1 MKFNSD
7 VQRRAYF
14 AKKKCDFN
22 FQCTDNALDG
32 SAKEW
37 AYRVPK
43 NAPAKHYV
51 HYSNKENPDTEHEAD
66 VCDGCLS
73 TIDDSDDPN
82 GSNTVHRIEYNRYA
96 PDVESYDG
104 KRSKKNEFTIYKAK
118 TYEDWEKIQ
127 KSMAKYSAMTPKQR
141 NDDYIK
147 KIVPALRKS
156 NMRDYGRYVIDKK
169 GKYIGDKELAE
180 KYGG

>member
-1 MKFNSD
+1 MATRLGDICNVD
-7 VQRRAYF
+7 WGNTAIT
-14 AKKKCDFN
+14 KKSYVE
-22 FQCTDNALDG
+22 DG
-32 SAKEW
+32 EYLAVSATGGDGKL
-37 AYRVPK
+37 
-43 NAPAKHYV
+43 NHY
-51 HYSNKENPDTEHEAD
+51 EHEAD